1 MIISFCLTSGFPY
14 FFGEIFGGVVFY
26 SFSSS
31 FGSSFGLTSVG
42 SLIGDGDFDG
52 EGSEILELLGEG

>member
-1 MIISFCLTSGFPY
+1 MIISFYLTSGFPY
-14 FFGEIFGGVVFY
+14 LFGEIFGGVVF
-26 SFSSS
+26 SSL
-31 FGSSFGLTSVG
+31 GSCSGLTSVG